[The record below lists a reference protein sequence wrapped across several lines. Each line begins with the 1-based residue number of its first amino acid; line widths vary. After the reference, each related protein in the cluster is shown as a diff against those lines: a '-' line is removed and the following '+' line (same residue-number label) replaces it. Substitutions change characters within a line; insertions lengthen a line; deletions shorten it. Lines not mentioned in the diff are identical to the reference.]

1 MKSAQLIQSLNQLG
15 MTYQIL
21 EADGGGHMIV
31 LERGGR
37 VIGVYNEEH
46 SENAFWVHPQLSS
59 TELAY
64 GQYVSGIDWNIGGD
78 RTWISPE
85 VEFNVADT
93 SSFWES
99 YRVQPSL
106 DPGHYKFENNK
117 EQGCLTL
124 QQNFVVDAYRAH
136 KQLTLDL
143 KKRICLIPDPL
154 KSIEKFHPAIS
165 YAYLGYSMECTLSIL
180 NDEPVS
186 LSLWNLVQL
195 PAGGEIVISTRGK
208 ALVHDFF
215 KPTGPSHLSVLPG
228 EVRFKLDAQSQHKIS
243 IKVNDVTGRA
253 GYIREGTDGKHYLFI
268 RQFDVDPSA
277 EYGDVPAHALSDK
290 GHCVQCYND
299 NGELGQFGEL
309 EYHTPMMDRSSGNN
323 ILQDTSQ
330 VGCYLGRLEDM
341 LRIQQLLLDPLTNK

>member
-15 MTYQIL
+15 LTSQIL
-21 EADGGGHMIV
+21 EADGGGHLIV

-37 VIGVYNEEH
+37 VIGVYSEEH
-46 SENAFWVHPQLSS
+46 SENVIWVHPQLSD
-59 TELAY
+59 TDLAY

-99 YRVQPSL
+99 YRVQPSI
-106 DPGHYKFENNK
+106 DPGHYTLDSK
-117 EQGCLTL
+117 EKGCLTL
-124 QQNFVVDAYRAH
+124 QQNLVVDAYRAQ

-154 KSIEKFHPAIS
+154 KSIQKFHTPIS
-165 YAYLGYSMECTLSIL
+165 YAYLGYSMENTLTIL
-180 NDEPVS
+180 NDESVS

-195 PAGGEIVISTRGK
+195 PAGGEIVVPTRGK
-208 ALVHDFF
+208 AVVHDFF
-215 KPTGPSHLSVLPG
+215 QPTGPSHLSVLPG

-253 GYIREGTDGKHYLFI
+253 GYIRKGKDGKHYLFI
-268 RQFDVDPSA
+268 RQFDVDASA

-299 NGELGQFGEL
+299 SGDLGQFGEL
-309 EYHTPMMDRSSGNN
+309 EYHTPMLDTSSGNKT
-323 ILQDTSQ
+323 LQDNNQ
-330 VGCYLGRLEDM
+330 VWCYSGKLEDM
-341 LRIQQLLLDPLTNK
+341 LRIQQSLLDLLTNK